1 MSENERGAAN
11 PEESEP
17 RELTFG
23 EDAVGLKFN
32 PSGNEKVD
40 KIKNLYA
47 EVIDLLNEERSN
59 GESNRHP
66 EKNRILSYAITDAEK
81 AQMSAVKGLT
91 K

>member
-17 RELTFG
+17 RRDLTFG

-32 PSGNEKVD
+32 PGGYAKVD
-40 KIKNLYA
+40 EVKKLYA
-47 EVIDLLNEERSN
+47 KVIDLLNEERTKVVTK
-59 GESNRHP
+59 ED
-66 EKNRILSYAITDAEK
+66 KARILSVAITE
-81 AQMSAVKGLT
+81 AQGASMWAVKGIT